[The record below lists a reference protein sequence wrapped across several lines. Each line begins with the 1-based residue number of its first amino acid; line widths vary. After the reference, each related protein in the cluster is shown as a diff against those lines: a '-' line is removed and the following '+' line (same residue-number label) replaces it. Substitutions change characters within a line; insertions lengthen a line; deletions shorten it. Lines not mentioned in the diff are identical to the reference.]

1 MTITN
6 WYNWS
11 VKDFSNESHARPKL
25 IPGFDQ
31 LDERLK
37 AALQERD
44 FGKDQ
49 RKRKQAGGGQSQRKP
64 KKLKRTRGQTP
75 RVCEFQQVYTEKR
88 RELKRLANTQ
98 RNAFQFRSRPVPDF
112 ERSHRQLER
121 RRLYLN
127 SLQKLTKPRGPGTF
141 SASMKPSANSQ
152 PKKRIQCP
160 KASDF
165 VPRINPGSSMD
176 YLNRQPFVPHVKSS
190 YTHPKPFRLH
200 TSDRALSRQ
209 LYDERKRIRMDQR
222 LDQLAS
228 DWFAR
233 ERSEYFRLRKMTNFQ
248 ATPNPWK
255 RTKLTTRI
263 GSQGA

>member
-31 LDERLK
+31 LDGRLK
-37 AALQERD
+37 AALQEQD
-44 FGKDQ
+44 LVKDQ
-49 RKRKQAGGGQSQRKP
+49 RKRKQAGGGQLQGKP

-88 RELKRLANTQ
+88 KELKRLANTQ

-127 SLQKLTKPRGPGTF
+127 SLQKLTKPRGPGTL
-141 SASMKPSANSQ
+141 KPLNSRR
-152 PKKRIQCP
+152 KKQMPCQ
-160 KASDF
+160 KTSDF

-176 YLNRQPFVPHVKSS
+176 YLNRQPFTPRVNSS

-209 LYDERKRIRMDQR
+209 LYDERKRIRMDRR

-233 ERSEYFRLRKMTNFQ
+233 ERREYLKLRKMTNFQ

-255 RTKLTTRI
+255 RSRLTTKT